1 MRGFG
6 RRQVVKVLA
15 VLAAALVSSPALAA
29 TKVALCLQWVH
40 QAQFAG
46 FYVAQDAGIYRRYGL
61 QVEIRP
67 GGPLLDPLTELGA
80 GRCRFAT
87 AWLSEA
93 LDRRARGMPLVHLA
107 QMIQRSALMLVT
119 MADSDVKTIQD
130 LRGRRVGLWPRQF
143 AVPPRALFARLGIKV
158 REVPQGVSMAPF
170 LARAV
175 VAATAMAYNEYH
187 QLFQAGIDPSELR
200 VFEFAKLGLN
210 FPEDGLYTLDSTW
223 RKNPDLC
230 RRFVAATL
238 AGWRRAFSRPDEAL
252 AAVMRRI
259 DPHHMGSNLSHQ
271 RYMLRTMKRLM
282 TYRVGM
288 AGLGRLALGDYNQ
301 VNRILVGQ
309 GLIPAPVPAAGFVA
323 PVWKRP

>member
-1 MRGFG
+1 VKVFG
-6 RRQVVKVLA
+6 RRQVLGVLS
-15 VLAAALVSSPALAA
+15 VLAATLVSSPAPAA

-67 GGPLLDPLTELGA
+67 GGPQIDPLTELGA

-107 QMIQRSALMLVT
+107 QLIQRSALMLVT
-119 MADSDVKTIQD
+119 FADGQVKTLQD

-143 AVPPRALFARLGIKV
+143 AVPPRALFARLGVKV
-158 REVPQGVSMAPF
+158 REVRQGVSMAPF

-187 QLFQAGIDPSELR
+187 QLFQAGIDSSELR

-223 RKNPDLC
+223 RKNPELC
-230 RRFVAATL
+230 RRFVAASL
-238 AGWRRAFSRPDEAL
+238 AGWRRALARPAEAL
-252 AAVMRRI
+252 TAVMRRI
-259 DPHHMGSNLSHQ
+259 DPHRSSSNLSHQ
-271 RYMLRTMKRLM
+271 RYMLRTIERLM
-282 TYRVGM
+282 TFRVGM
-288 AGLGRLALGDYNQ
+288 AGLGRLSRRDFDQ
-301 VNRILVGQ
+301 VNRVLVDQ
-309 GLIPAPVPAAGFVA
+309 GLISAPVPAEGFVA